1 MTNKILEIESL
12 SIKFPDLDFIA
23 VKDSSFSI
31 NEAEILAL
39 VGESGSGKS
48 LTALSIL
55 GLEPQNSH
63 VKGTIKF
70 KGEFLLNSSGYSS
83 ASSRRYQQGI
93 RGIKISYIPQD
104 PLSSLNPMYT
114 IFNQLDE
121 AIKVCD
127 PSIRKETSFKKCLE
141 SLTQVGIPDP
151 QRTLNSYP
159 YELSGGMRQRV
170 MIAMAIIN
178 DPDLII
184 ADEPTTAL
192 DVTVQANILEVLKSL
207 NKTLL
212 FITHDLGVVAEIAD
226 RSVVMQEGLIVETQ
240 DVFELFENPQEEYTK
255 HLLEAVPKL

>member
-1 MTNKILEIESL
+1 MAQKILEINSL
-12 SIKFPDLDFIA
+12 SIKFSDLDFIA
-23 VKDSSFSI
+23 VKSSSFSI
-31 NEAEILAL
+31 NKGEILAL

-63 VKGTIKF
+63 IKGSIKF
-70 KGEFLLNSSGYSS
+70 KGKTLLETSDFI
-83 ASSRRYQQGI
+83 AAAKRTFPAKV
-93 RGIKISYIPQD
+93 RGIEISYIPQD
-104 PLSSLNPMYT
+104 PLSSLNPMYS

-121 AIKVCD
+121 AIKVCTPQISKKD
-127 PSIRKETSFKKCLE
+127 SFRKCFDSMK
-141 SLTQVGIPDP
+141 QVGIPDP
-151 QRTLNSYP
+151 ERTLNSYP
-159 YELSGGMRQRV
+159 HELSGGMRQRV

-192 DVTVQANILEVLKSL
+192 DVTVQANIIRVLKSL

-226 RSVVMQEGLIVETQ
+226 RVCVMQEGLIVEEN
-240 DVFELFENPQEEYTK
+240 DVFKLYESPKELYTK
-255 HLLEAVPKL
+255 NLLAAVPKL

>member
-1 MTNKILEIESL
+1 MTKKLLEIDRL
-12 SIKFPDLDFIA
+12 SIKFPELGFVA
-23 VKDSSFSI
+23 VKDSSFFI

-55 GLEPQNSH
+55 GLEPQNSYI
-63 VKGTIKF
+63 KGSIKF
-70 KGEFLLNSSGYSS
+70 NGQMLLDFTDFKS
-83 ASSRRYQQGI
+83 ASSRVYKQNI
-93 RGIKISYIPQD
+93 RGVEISYIPQD

-114 IFNQLDE
+114 IFDQLDE
-121 AIKVCD
+121 AIKVCNK
-127 PSIRKETSFKKCLE
+127 SISKENSFEKCFKSLE
-141 SLTQVGIPDP
+141 QVGIPDP
-151 QRTLNSYP
+151 KRTLHSYP
-159 YELSGGMRQRV
+159 HELSGGMRQRV

-207 NKTLL
+207 KKTLL

-226 RSVVMQEGLIVETQ
+226 RVVVMENGLIVEEN
-240 DVFELFENPQEEYTK
+240 DVYSLFKKPQEEYTK
-255 HLLEAVPKL
+255 NLLEAVPKL